1 MFAYQKLADLFDTVF
16 YNLYALW
23 QNVGDV
29 DFMNHMKLASERSQV
44 DRNHKCLVPHLVF
57 RNFDNVLIVE

>member
-1 MFAYQKLADLFDTVF
+1 MNIGARQRAAACFI
-16 YNLYALW
+16 YNLYELW
-23 QNVGDV
+23 QNVGDA

-44 DRNHKCLVPHLVF
+44 DRNHKRLVPQLDF